1 MTDKVKVEGLD
12 SKGNKV
18 EVFVKKPGNK
28 EFRDSRI
35 AYNQEFR
42 RACENGVMLKAKL
55 AEYVREQGI
64 WDSKKEQEYE
74 KMIDKIRQLELTLK
88 KGGIPLVQAKQAA
101 LDLHKARLEFRALI
115 AEKQSHE
122 ANTAESLAENAQF
135 NYLVSSCVVRENGSR
150 VWDSVEK
157 YDEEANEPWAVQA
170 AAELAKLLYGIDPDY
185 DKNLVENQFLVKY
198 KFANQDLRLVNKE
211 GHLVDENGK
220 LIDEEGRYIAYR
232 EDKTKYFV
240 NVDGQEV
247 DENGNLKVEFAP
259 FTDEEGNEIKLEEN
273 A

>member
-12 SKGNKV
+12 SNGNKV

-28 EFRDSRI
+28 DFRDSRI

-42 RACENGVMLKAKL
+42 KALEGGAILKAKL

-64 WDSKKEQEYE
+64 WDEKKDKQYDDLIEQV
-74 KMIDKIRQLELTLK
+74 RQLELTLK
-88 KGGIPLVQAKQAA
+88 KGGIPLSKAKDAA
-101 LDLHKARLEFRALI
+101 LKLHKVRLEFRALI

-135 NYLVSSCVVRENGSR
+135 NSLVSSCVVRENGSK
-150 VWDSVEK
+150 VWDSIEK
-157 YDEEANEPWAVQA
+157 YDEQASEPWAVQA

-198 KFANQDLRLVNKE
+198 KFANNDLRLVNKD

-220 LIDEEGRYIAYR
+220 LIDEDGRYVAYR
-232 EDKTKYFV
+232 DDGTKYFV
-240 NVDGQEV
+240 NFDGQEV
-247 DENGNLKVEFAP
+247 DDKGNVKVEFAP
-259 FTDEEGNEIKLEEN
+259 FTDDDGNEIKLEEN